1 MHIVHPT
8 MIFEYKS
15 SIFPKRTYL
24 TAPPRMLLDLGQMHA
39 GHGKKVQVGC
49 ARITPPLSPTLA
61 ISLAVSLAISPA
73 PTSTNPD

>member
-1 MHIVHPT
+1 
-8 MIFEYKS
+8 
-15 SIFPKRTYL
+15 
-24 TAPPRMLLDLGQMHA
+24 MLPSHKDSTLVLEGIQSVMHA